1 VRVPRS
7 ERQASVRRA
16 GTAYQGAFE
25 SFFAILIG
33 AGFGYWA
40 DKSFDSSPWGLLVG
54 LAFGFA
60 AFVLRLV
67 RLVRQL
73 ETLAESGS
81 RESEEE

>member
-1 VRVPRS
+1 MRVPKS
-7 ERQASVRRA
+7 EREARVRSA

-25 SFFAILIG
+25 SVFAILIG

-40 DKSFDSSPWGLLVG
+40 DKSFDSAPWGLLVG
-54 LAFGFA
+54 LALGFG

-67 RLVRQL
+67 RLARQL
-73 ETLAESGS
+73 DALTESTS